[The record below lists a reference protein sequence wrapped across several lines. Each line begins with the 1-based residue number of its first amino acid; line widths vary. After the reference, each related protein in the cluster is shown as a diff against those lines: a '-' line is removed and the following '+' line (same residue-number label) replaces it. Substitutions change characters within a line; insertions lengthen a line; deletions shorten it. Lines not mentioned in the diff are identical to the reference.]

1 MQYRAKNAVSNSPNL
16 YFKLILHFKLKYIL
30 KRKDRIAM
38 LWREGN
44 MDYTNL
50 HDKNQFDRFQS
61 EIQQFNNNCNYNKSI
76 PILLESIKCFQD
88 HPGLHYLLALT
99 YYNCKEYLKA
109 TECLKTAIY
118 YDENNNKYLGL
129 IGCCFFQINDYESAY
144 NYSKKAY
151 ELDNYNLDAIITLG
165 KIELVRH
172 NYDEALQYAE
182 LAVEID
188 GENFKAIRLLSKCYI
203 AQGEDES
210 EILEILNK
218 ARNLGNDED
227 LDFDII
233 KFLYI
238 NGDYYEC
245 LQECKKSIM
254 ENANS
259 YIAQKAAKYVS
270 KIYEKVM
277 RNKTRISQELEAESE
292 SGQTNE
298 IDAKAEFHINEG
310 RIKASVDDIID
321 MGFKNEDLNEN
332 NEKENIDKDS
342 KNDEVTNK
350 SSDKSEKHTN
360 NKRRAAE
367 KEEEVEER
375 NSASLEEAIEKLESL
390 IGLDNVKSEVTRI
403 VQLIKYENNR
413 ANVLGIEKSINQSY
427 HFAFLGNPGT
437 GKTTVARL
445 IGDIFYYLGILEKG
459 QLVEVDRSAIVGRY
473 VGETAK
479 LTKKAI
485 DNAMGGILF
494 IDEAY
499 SLAKGGE
506 GSNDYGAEAIEV
518 LIKAMEDNRDKFTVI
533 LAGYT
538 KEMQNL
544 LKLNPGL
551 KSRINLDIEF
561 EDYKDYELLEIAK
574 SMAESDYYKFNEE
587 GEKAFL
593 EKIKIEQVDENF
605 ANARVARNILE
616 SAIREKAFRIGDSEV
631 SKEELITLTPEDFGV
646 DLGFNARDKMK
657 ELQEELDSL
666 VGLED
671 VKNIVKGIINTLEL
685 QHRKK
690 EMGIESEDISLNMI
704 FSGNPGT
711 GKTTV
716 ARIIGKI
723 LKAIGVLKKGHI
735 VEVTRSDLVGEY
747 VGQTAP
753 KTLNKIKEAYGG
765 VLLIDEAYSLNGSG
779 SNDFGKEAIATLIKE
794 MEDNRD
800 KLVVIMAGYTKE
812 MKDLLNLNPGIE
824 SRVKFT
830 IDFSDYKAEELMEI
844 FEGLSKK
851 ESYILSEEAKEELK
865 SKFKKEYEHKDKN
878 FGNGRLVRK
887 YFETIKMKQA
897 DRVIRGDIRDKEKIL
912 EIILDDVVEA

>member
-1 MQYRAKNAVSNSPNL
+1 ME
-16 YFKLILHFKLKYIL
+16 F
-30 KRKDRIAM
+30 
-38 LWREGN
+38 
-44 MDYTNL
+44 TNL
-50 HDKNQFDRFQS
+50 HDRSQFYRFQN
-61 EIQQFNNNCNYNKSI
+61 EIQQYNNNCLYSKSTT
-76 PILLESIKCFQD
+76 ILREAIKCFTD

-109 TECLKTAIY
+109 TDCLKTAIY

-129 IGCCFFQINDYESAY
+129 IGCCFFEINDFESAY
-144 NYSKKAY
+144 NYAKKAY
-151 ELDNYNLDAIITLG
+151 ELDNYNLNAIITLG
-165 KIELVRH
+165 KIELYRH
-172 NYDEALQYAE
+172 NYEEAMQYSS
-182 LAVEID
+182 LAVDID
-188 GENFKAIRLLSKCYI
+188 DENFQAIRLLSRCYI
-203 AQGEDES
+203 ARGEDER
-210 EILEILNK
+210 EVLEILNK
-218 ARNLGNDED
+218 ARELGNDNE

-233 KFLYI
+233 KYLYI
-238 NGDYYEC
+238 NGEYFEC
-245 LQECKKSIM
+245 LKECKRCII
-254 ENANS
+254 ENTDS
-259 YIAQKAAKYVS
+259 YISQKATKYVS

-277 RNKTRISQELEAESE
+277 LSKARLNQEQELSSGNDDKSE
-292 SGQTNE
+292 E
-298 IDAKAEFHINEG
+298 YLINESKVKSS
-310 RIKASVDDIID
+310 IDDIMD
-321 MGFKNEDLNEN
+321 MGLKNEDLVKSNDTDNNEN
-332 NEKENIDKDS
+332 ISKVEEVNSKEISQAIDS
-342 KNDEVTNK
+342 NK
-350 SSDKSEKHTN
+350 GKIKSEDD
-360 NKRRAAE
+360 
-367 KEEEVEER
+367 R
-375 NSASLEEAIEKLESL
+375 NSSSLEEALEKLEAL
-390 IGLDNVKSEVTRI
+390 IGLDNVKNEIKRI

-413 ANVLGIEKSINQSY
+413 ANVLGIEKNINQCY

-459 QLVEVDRSAIVGRY
+459 QLIEVDRSTIVGRY
-473 VGETAK
+473 IGETAK

-485 DNAMGGILF
+485 DKAMGGILF

-538 KEMQNL
+538 KEMRNL
-544 LKLNPGL
+544 MKLNPGL

-561 EDYKDYELLEIAK
+561 EDYKDFELVEIAK
-574 SMAESDYYKFNEE
+574 SMANEDYYKLDEE

-593 EKIKIEQVDENF
+593 EKIKIEKVDENF

-631 SKEELITLTPEDFGV
+631 SKEELVTLTSEDFGI
-646 DLGFNARDKMK
+646 DLEFNARDKII
-657 ELQEELDSL
+657 ELQDELDNL
-666 VGLED
+666 VGLKD
-671 VKNIVKGIINTLEL
+671 VKNIVKGIVNTLEL

-690 EMGIESEDISLNMI
+690 EMGIESQDISLNMI
-704 FSGNPGT
+704 FTGNPGT

-723 LKAIGVLKKGHI
+723 LKAIGVLKKGHM

-765 VLLIDEAYSLNGSG
+765 ILFIDEAYSLNGTTG
-779 SNDFGKEAIATLIKE
+779 NDFGKEAIATLIKE
-794 MEDNRD
+794 MEDSRD

-812 MKDLLNLNPGIE
+812 MKELINLNPGME

-830 IDFSDYKAEELMEI
+830 VEFSDYDAKELMEI
-844 FEGLSKK
+844 FDGLCKK
-851 ESYILSEEAKEELK
+851 ESYMLSEEAKIEVVAIFEKL
-865 SKFKKEYEHKDKN
+865 YDNKDKN

-887 YFETIKMKQA
+887 YFEKIKMKQA
-897 DRVIRGDIRDKEKIL
+897 DRVIKEDIRDKDELLKIIL
-912 EIILDDVVEA
+912 EDVKG

>member
-1 MQYRAKNAVSNSPNL
+1 
-16 YFKLILHFKLKYIL
+16 
-30 KRKDRIAM
+30 
-38 LWREGN
+38 

-50 HDKNQFDRFQS
+50 HDKNQFDKFQS

-76 PILLESIKCFQD
+76 PIILESIKCFEN

-118 YDENNNKYLGL
+118 YDENNDKYLGL
-129 IGCCFFQINDYESAY
+129 IGCCFFQINDFESAY

-151 ELDNYNLDAIITLG
+151 ELDNCNLDAIITLG
-165 KIELVRH
+165 KIELFRH
-172 NYDEALQYAE
+172 NYDEALQYAT
-182 LAVEID
+182 LALEID
-188 GENFKAIRLLSKCYI
+188 EENFKAIRLLSKCYI
-203 AQGEDES
+203 VQGEDES
-210 EILEILNK
+210 EILKILNK
-218 ARNLGNDED
+218 SRSLGNDDD

-238 NGDYYEC
+238 NGDYFEC

-270 KIYEKVM
+270 KIYEKIM
-277 RNKTRISQELEAESE
+277 RNKTRMSQELEAGCETDEISE
-292 SGQTNE
+292 LNIKE
-298 IDAKAEFHINEG
+298 EFHINESKVKSS
-310 RIKASVDDIID
+310 IDDIID
-321 MGFKNEDLNEN
+321 MGFKNEDLNKN
-332 NEKENIDKDS
+332 GDNENIDKDPKNKEVLEKSTYES
-342 KNDEVTNK
+342 KKDINNRKEIASRKATENENQ
-350 SSDKSEKHTN
+350 DKN
-360 NKRRAAE
+360 
-367 KEEEVEER
+367 R
-375 NSASLEEAIEKLESL
+375 NSASLEEALEKLESL
-390 IGLDNVKSEVTRI
+390 IGLDNVKSEITRI

-413 ANVLGIEKSINQSY
+413 ANVLGIEKNSNQSY

-459 QLVEVDRSAIVGRY
+459 QLVEVDRGAIVGRFI
-473 VGETAK
+473 GETAK

-506 GSNDYGAEAIEV
+506 GSNDYGAEAIET

-538 KEMQNL
+538 KEMMNL

-561 EDYKDYELLEIAK
+561 EDYKNYELLEIAK
-574 SMAESDYYKFNEE
+574 NMANVNYYEFNED

-631 SKEELITLTPEDFGV
+631 SKEELVTLMPEDFGV
-646 DLGFNARDKMK
+646 DLEFNARDKMK
-657 ELQEELDSL
+657 ELQGELDDL
-666 VGLED
+666 AGLED

-690 EMGIESEDISLNMI
+690 EMGIVSEDISLNMI

-723 LKAIGVLKKGHI
+723 LRAIGILKKGHM

-765 VLLIDEAYSLNGSG
+765 VLFIDEAYSLNGSG
-779 SNDFGKEAIATLIKE
+779 SNDFGKESISTLIKE

-812 MKDLLNLNPGIE
+812 MKDLLNLNPGID

-830 IDFSDYKAEELMEI
+830 IEFSDYNYEELMKI
-844 FEGLSKK
+844 FEGLCKK
-851 ESYILSEEAKEELK
+851 ESYEISEEAKEELK
-865 SKFKKEYEHKDKN
+865 LRFKEEYENKDKN

-887 YFETIKMKQA
+887 YFENIKMKQA
-897 DRVIRGDIRDKEKIL
+897 DRVIQEDIREKEEILKIIL
-912 EIILDDVVEA
+912 EDVCGL

>member
-1 MQYRAKNAVSNSPNL
+1 
-16 YFKLILHFKLKYIL
+16 
-30 KRKDRIAM
+30 
-38 LWREGN
+38 

-50 HDKNQFDRFQS
+50 HDKTQFDRFQS
-61 EIQQFNNNCNYNKSI
+61 EIQQFNNNRNYNKSI
-76 PILLESIKCFQD
+76 TILLESIKCFED

-109 TECLKTAIY
+109 TECLKTAIF

-129 IGCCFFQINDYESAY
+129 IGCCFFQINDFESAY

-188 GENFKAIRLLSKCYI
+188 HENFKAIRLLSKCYI

-210 EILEILNK
+210 EILKVLNK
-218 ARNLGNDED
+218 ARSLGNDED

-245 LQECKKSIM
+245 LGECKKSIM

-277 RNKTRISQELEAESE
+277 RNKARMNQELETGSEIAEDSE
-292 SGQTNE
+292 ENPKE
-298 IDAKAEFHINEG
+298 EFHISESKVKSS
-310 RIKASVDDIID
+310 IDDIID
-321 MGFKNEDLNEN
+321 MGFRNEDLNGSKE
-332 NEKENIDKDS
+332 EENIHKDS
-342 KNDEVTNK
+342 KNEDEPEK
-350 SSDKSEKHTN
+350 SEDKSEKRTN
-360 NKRRAAE
+360 DRRNKNR
-367 KEEEVEER
+367 KTEENQEIIESR
-375 NSASLEEAIEKLESL
+375 NSESLEEALEKLESL
-390 IGLDNVKSEVTRI
+390 IGLDNVKAEITRI

-413 ANVLGIEKSINQSY
+413 ANVLGIEKSSNQSY

-459 QLVEVDRSAIVGRY
+459 QLVEVDRSTIVGRY
-473 VGETAK
+473 IGETAK

-485 DNAMGGILF
+485 DSAMGGILF

-561 EDYKDYELLEIAK
+561 EDYRDSELLEIAK
-574 SMAESDYYKFNEE
+574 SMANTDYYKFNEE

-631 SKEELITLTPEDFGV
+631 SKDELVTLTPEDFGV
-646 DLGFNARDKMK
+646 DLEFNARDKMK

-666 VGLED
+666 VGLEE

-685 QHRKK
+685 QYRKK

-716 ARIIGKI
+716 ARIVGKI

-765 VLLIDEAYSLNGSG
+765 VLFIDEAYSLNGSG

-794 MEDNRD
+794 MEDSRD

-812 MKDLLNLNPGIE
+812 MKDLLNLNPGID
-824 SRVKFT
+824 SRIKFT
-830 IDFSDYKAEELMEI
+830 IEFSDYNPEELMEI
-844 FEGLSKK
+844 FEGLCKK
-851 ESYILSEEAKEELK
+851 ESYELLEEAKERLK
-865 SKFKKEYEHKDKN
+865 SKFKEEYENKDKN

-887 YFETIKMKQA
+887 YFETIKIKQA
-897 DRVIRGDIRDKEKIL
+897 DRVIREDIREKEEILKIIL
-912 EIILDDVVEA
+912 EDVGEI

>member
-1 MQYRAKNAVSNSPNL
+1 
-16 YFKLILHFKLKYIL
+16 
-30 KRKDRIAM
+30 
-38 LWREGN
+38 

-50 HDKNQFDRFQS
+50 HDKNQFDKFQN
-61 EIQQFNNNCNYNKSI
+61 EIQQYNNNCYYNKSTS
-76 PILLESIKCFQD
+76 ILLESIKCFTD

-99 YYNCKEYLKA
+99 YYKCKEYLKA

-118 YDENNNKYLGL
+118 YDKNNNKYLGL
-129 IGCCFFQINDYESAY
+129 IGCCFFQINDFESAF
-144 NYSKKAY
+144 NYAKKAY
-151 ELDNYNLDAIITLG
+151 EIDNYNLDAILTLG
-165 KIELVRH
+165 KIELFRH
-172 NYDEALQYAE
+172 NYDEALQYVT

-188 GENFKAIRLLSKCYI
+188 NENFKTIRLLSKYYI

-210 EILEILNK
+210 EILKILNK
-218 ARNLGNDED
+218 ARILGNDDD

-233 KFLYI
+233 KFLYN
-238 NGDYYEC
+238 NGDYFEC
-245 LQECKKSIM
+245 LKECKKSIV
-254 ENANS
+254 ENSDS
-259 YIAQKAAKYVS
+259 YIAQKATKYVS

-277 RNKTRISQELEAESE
+277 NSKARMSQELELSSKLDGNDELNLKE
-292 SGQTNE
+292 N
-298 IDAKAEFHINEG
+298 FNINES
-310 RIKASVDDIID
+310 RVKSSIDDIME
-321 MGFKNEDLNEN
+321 MGLKNEDL
-332 NEKENIDKDS
+332 EKPKIDENINREELKDS
-342 KNDEVTNK
+342 EGRK
-350 SSDKSEKHTN
+350 SG
-360 NKRRAAE
+360 
-367 KEEEVEER
+367 
-375 NSASLEEAIEKLESL
+375 SLEEALSKLDSL
-390 IGLDNVKSEVTRI
+390 IGLDNVKIEIKRI
-403 VQLIKYENNR
+403 VQLVKYENNR
-413 ANVLGIEKSINQSY
+413 ANVLGIEKSSNQSY

-459 QLVEVDRSAIVGRY
+459 QLVEVDRSTIVGRFI
-473 VGETAK
+473 GETAK

-485 DNAMGGILF
+485 DNSMGGILF

-506 GSNDYGAEAIEV
+506 GSNDYGAEAIET
-518 LIKAMEDNRDKFTVI
+518 LLKGMEDNRDKFTVI

-538 KEMQNL
+538 KEMKNL
-544 LKLNPGL
+544 IKLNPGL

-561 EDYKDYELLEIAK
+561 EDYKEYELVEIAK
-574 SMAESDYYKFNEE
+574 SMANKNYYKFNEA

-593 EKIKIEQVDENF
+593 EKIKIEKVDENF

-631 SKEELITLTPEDFGV
+631 SREELVTLIPEDFGINFE
-646 DLGFNARDKMK
+646 FNARDKMR
-657 ELQEELDSL
+657 ELQDELDSL
-666 VGLED
+666 VGLVD
-671 VKNIVKGIINTLEL
+671 VKNIVKGIINILEL

-690 EMGIESEDISLNMI
+690 EMDIESEDISLNMI

-735 VEVTRSDLVGEY
+735 IEVTRSDLVGEY

-765 VLLIDEAYSLNGSG
+765 VLFIDEAYSLNGNNG
-779 SNDFGKEAIATLIKE
+779 NDFGKEAIATLIKE

-812 MKDLLNLNPGIE
+812 MKGLLNLNPGME

-830 IDFSDYKAEELMEI
+830 VEFSDYNSDDLIEI
-844 FEGLSKK
+844 FNGLCKK
-851 ESYILSEEAKEELK
+851 ESYNLCDEAREKLK
-865 SKFKKEYEHKDKN
+865 SIFEMEYQNKDKN
-878 FGNGRLVRK
+878 FGNGRMVRK
-887 YFETIKMKQA
+887 YFENIKMKQA
-897 DRVIRGDIRDKEKIL
+897 SRVIKEDIREREEIL
-912 EIILDDVVEA
+912 RITLEDIWYDELY

>member
-1 MQYRAKNAVSNSPNL
+1 
-16 YFKLILHFKLKYIL
+16 
-30 KRKDRIAM
+30 
-38 LWREGN
+38 

-50 HDKNQFDRFQS
+50 HDKRQFDKFQN
-61 EIQQFNNNCNYNKSI
+61 EIQQYNNNCHYNKSTS
-76 PILLESIKCFQD
+76 ILLESIKCFED

-129 IGCCFFQINDYESAY
+129 IGCCFFQINDFESAY

-151 ELDNYNLDAIITLG
+151 EIDNCNLDAIITLG
-165 KIELVRH
+165 KIELFRH
-172 NYDEALQYAE
+172 NYDEALQYAT
-182 LAVEID
+182 LAIEID
-188 GENFKAIRLLSKCYI
+188 NENFKSIRLLSKCYI

-210 EILEILNK
+210 EILRVLNK
-218 ARNLGNDED
+218 ARTLGNDDD

-238 NGDYYEC
+238 NGDYFEC
-245 LQECKKSIM
+245 LKECKKSIV
-254 ENANS
+254 ESSNS
-259 YIAQKAAKYVS
+259 YIVQKATKYVS

-277 RNKTRISQELEAESE
+277 LTKARMSQELEFGS
-292 SGQTNE
+292 Q
-298 IDAKAEFHINEG
+298 IDKNDELNSKEEFHINES
-310 RIKASVDDIID
+310 RVKSSIDDIMD
-321 MGFKNEDLNEN
+321 MGFKNEDLEKS
-332 NEKENIDKDS
+332 KENKSIDKDS
-342 KNDEVTNK
+342 KNEEALGKT
-350 SSDKSEKHTN
+350 SDKSKKIIDHEKKLSN
-360 NKRRAAE
+360 RGELKN
-367 KEEEVEER
+367 EENDENR
-375 NSASLEEAIEKLESL
+375 NSESLEEALSKLDSL
-390 IGLDNVKSEVTRI
+390 IGLDNVKTEIKRI
-403 VQLIKYENNR
+403 VQLIKYENKR
-413 ANVLGIEKSINQSY
+413 ANVLGIEKNSNQSY

-459 QLVEVDRSAIVGRY
+459 QLVEVDRSAIVGRFI
-473 VGETAK
+473 GETAK
-479 LTKKAI
+479 LTKKVI

-499 SLAKGGE
+499 SLAKGGD

-538 KEMQNL
+538 KEMKNL
-544 LKLNPGL
+544 MKLNPGL

-561 EDYKDYELLEIAK
+561 EDYKDYELVEIAK
-574 SMAESDYYKFNEE
+574 SMANEDYYKLNED

-616 SAIREKAFRIGDSEV
+616 SAIREKAFRIGDSQV
-631 SKEELITLTPEDFGV
+631 SKEELVTLTPEDFGIN
-646 DLGFNARDKMK
+646 LEFNARDKMK
-657 ELQEELDSL
+657 GLQDELDSL
-666 VGLED
+666 IGLSD

-685 QHRKK
+685 QNRKK
-690 EMGIESEDISLNMI
+690 EMDIECEDISLNMI

-716 ARIIGKI
+716 ARIISKI
-723 LKAIGVLKKGHI
+723 LKAIGVLKKGHM

-747 VGQTAP
+747 IGQTAP

-765 VLLIDEAYSLNGSG
+765 VLFIDEAYSLNGSSG
-779 SNDFGKEAIATLIKE
+779 NDFGKEAIATLIKE

-800 KLVVIMAGYTKE
+800 KLVVIMAGYTRE
-812 MKDLLNLNPGIE
+812 MGDLINLNPGME

-830 IDFSDYKAEELMEI
+830 VEFSDYNPDELIEI
-844 FEGLSKK
+844 FEGLCKK
-851 ESYILSEEAKEELK
+851 ESYDLSEEAKEELK
-865 SKFKKEYEHKDKN
+865 STFKTQYEHKDKN

-887 YFETIKMKQA
+887 YFENIKMKQA
-897 DRVIRGDIRDKEKIL
+897 DRVIRDDIRNKDELLKIIL
-912 EIILDDVVEA
+912 EDVRHNQKNNKSIC

>member
-1 MQYRAKNAVSNSPNL
+1 
-16 YFKLILHFKLKYIL
+16 
-30 KRKDRIAM
+30 
-38 LWREGN
+38 

-50 HDKNQFDRFQS
+50 HDKRQFDKFQN
-61 EIQQFNNNCNYNKSI
+61 EIQQYNNNCHYNKSTS
-76 PILLESIKCFQD
+76 ILLESIKCFED

-129 IGCCFFQINDYESAY
+129 IGCCFFQINDFESAY

-151 ELDNYNLDAIITLG
+151 EIDNCNLDAIITLG
-165 KIELVRH
+165 KIELFRH
-172 NYDEALQYAE
+172 NYDEALQYAT
-182 LAVEID
+182 LAIEID
-188 GENFKAIRLLSKCYI
+188 NENFKSIRLLSKCYI

-210 EILEILNK
+210 EILRVLNK
-218 ARNLGNDED
+218 ARTLGNDDD

-238 NGDYYEC
+238 NGDYFEC
-245 LQECKKSIM
+245 LKECKKSIV
-254 ENANS
+254 ESSNS
-259 YIAQKAAKYVS
+259 YIVQKATKYVS

-277 RNKTRISQELEAESE
+277 LTKARMSQELEFGS
-292 SGQTNE
+292 Q
-298 IDAKAEFHINEG
+298 IDKNDELNSKEEFHINES
-310 RIKASVDDIID
+310 RVKSSIDDIMD
-321 MGFKNEDLNEN
+321 MGFKNEDLEKS
-332 NEKENIDKDS
+332 KENKSIDKDS
-342 KNDEVTNK
+342 KNEEALGKT
-350 SSDKSEKHTN
+350 SDKSKKIIDHEKKLSN
-360 NKRRAAE
+360 RGELKN
-367 KEEEVEER
+367 EENDENR
-375 NSASLEEAIEKLESL
+375 NSESLEEALSKLDSL
-390 IGLDNVKSEVTRI
+390 IGLDNVKTEIKRI
-403 VQLIKYENNR
+403 VQLIKYENKR
-413 ANVLGIEKSINQSY
+413 ANVLGIEKNSNQSY

-459 QLVEVDRSAIVGRY
+459 QLVEVDRSAIVGRFI
-473 VGETAK
+473 GETAK
-479 LTKKAI
+479 LTKKVI

-499 SLAKGGE
+499 SLAKGGD

-538 KEMQNL
+538 KEMKNL
-544 LKLNPGL
+544 MKLNPGL

-561 EDYKDYELLEIAK
+561 EDYKDYELVEIAK
-574 SMAESDYYKFNEE
+574 SMANEDYYKLNED

-616 SAIREKAFRIGDSEV
+616 SAIREKAFRIGDSQV
-631 SKEELITLTPEDFGV
+631 SKEELVTLTPEDFGIN
-646 DLGFNARDKMK
+646 LEFNARDKMK
-657 ELQEELDSL
+657 ELQDELDSL
-666 VGLED
+666 IGLSD

-685 QHRKK
+685 QNRKK
-690 EMGIESEDISLNMI
+690 EMDIECEDISLNMI

-716 ARIIGKI
+716 ARIISKI
-723 LKAIGVLKKGHI
+723 LKAIGVLKKGHM

-747 VGQTAP
+747 IGQTAP

-765 VLLIDEAYSLNGSG
+765 VLFIDEAYSLNGSSG
-779 SNDFGKEAIATLIKE
+779 NDFGKEAIATLIKE

-800 KLVVIMAGYTKE
+800 KLVVIMAGYTRE
-812 MKDLLNLNPGIE
+812 MGDLINLNPGME

-830 IDFSDYKAEELMEI
+830 VEFSDYNPDELIEI
-844 FEGLSKK
+844 FEGLCKK
-851 ESYILSEEAKEELK
+851 ESYDLSEEAKEELK
-865 SKFKKEYEHKDKN
+865 STFKTQYEHKDKN

-887 YFETIKMKQA
+887 YFENIKMKQA
-897 DRVIRGDIRDKEKIL
+897 DRVIRDDIRNKDELLKIIL
-912 EIILDDVVEA
+912 EDVRHNQKNNKSIC

>member
-1 MQYRAKNAVSNSPNL
+1 
-16 YFKLILHFKLKYIL
+16 
-30 KRKDRIAM
+30 
-38 LWREGN
+38 

-50 HDKNQFDRFQS
+50 HDKKQFDKFQN
-61 EIQQFNNNCNYNKSI
+61 EIQQFNNNCNYNKSTT
-76 PILLESIKCFQD
+76 ILLESIKCFEA

-99 YYNCKEYLKA
+99 YYKCKEYLKA

-129 IGCCFFQINDYESAY
+129 IGCCFFQINDFESAY
-144 NYSKKAY
+144 NYARKAY
-151 ELDNYNLDAIITLG
+151 EIDNYNLDAIITLG
-165 KIELVRH
+165 KIELFRH
-172 NYDEALQYAE
+172 NYDEALQYAT

-188 GENFKAIRLLSKCYI
+188 SDNFKAIRLLSKCYI

-210 EILEILNK
+210 EILSVLNK
-218 ARNLGNDED
+218 AKTLGNDDE
-227 LDFDII
+227 LDYDII

-238 NGDYYEC
+238 NGEYFEC
-245 LQECKKSIM
+245 LKECKKSIV
-254 ENANS
+254 ENSDS

-277 RNKTRISQELEAESE
+277 KSRARMSQELELGS
-292 SGQTNE
+292 E
-298 IDAKAEFHINEG
+298 IDGNNELNSKEKFHITESKVKSS
-310 RIKASVDDIID
+310 IDDIID
-321 MGFKNEDLNEN
+321 MGFKNEDLEKPKEDKSIDKDVKNEEELEKTTDRHKKIKDNKKSLSNRGELETEEN
-332 NEKENIDKDS
+332 NES
-342 KNDEVTNK
+342 
-350 SSDKSEKHTN
+350 
-360 NKRRAAE
+360 
-367 KEEEVEER
+367 R
-375 NSASLEEAIEKLESL
+375 NSKSLEEALSKLDSL
-390 IGLDNVKSEVTRI
+390 IGLDNVKTEIKRI

-413 ANVLGIEKSINQSY
+413 ANVLGIEKGSNQSY

-459 QLVEVDRSAIVGRY
+459 QLVEVDRSAIVGRFI
-473 VGETAK
+473 GETAK

-499 SLAKGGE
+499 SLSKGGE
-506 GSNDYGAEAIEV
+506 GSNDYGSEAIEV

-538 KEMQNL
+538 KEMRNL
-544 LKLNPGL
+544 MKSNPGL

-561 EDYKDYELLEIAK
+561 EDYKDYELVKIAK
-574 SMAESDYYKFNEE
+574 SMASGDYYIFNEDS
-587 GEKAFL
+587 EKAFL

-616 SAIREKAFRIGDSEV
+616 AAIREKAFRIGDSEV
-631 SKEELITLTPEDFGV
+631 SKEELVTLTSEDFGINIE
-646 DLGFNARDKMK
+646 FNARNKME
-657 ELQEELDSL
+657 ELQGELDNL
-666 VGLED
+666 VGLSD
-671 VKNIVKGIINTLEL
+671 VKNIIKGILNTLEL

-690 EMGIESEDISLNMI
+690 EMGIECEDISLNMI

-723 LKAIGVLKKGHI
+723 LKVIGVLKKGHM

-765 VLLIDEAYSLNGSG
+765 VLFIDEAYSLNGSG
-779 SNDFGKEAIATLIKE
+779 SNDFGREAIATLIKE

-800 KLVVIMAGYTKE
+800 KLVVIMAGYTRE
-812 MKDLLNLNPGIE
+812 MKGLLDLNPGIE

-830 IDFSDYKAEELMEI
+830 VEFSDYNSDELMKI
-844 FEGLSKK
+844 FEGLCKK
-851 ESYILSEEAKEELK
+851 ESYDLSERAKEELK
-865 SKFKKEYEHKDKN
+865 SIFQVQYENKDKN

-887 YFETIKMKQA
+887 YFENVKMKQA
-897 DRVIRGDIRDKEKIL
+897 DRVIKDDIRVKEEILKIIF
-912 EIILDDVVEA
+912 EDV

>member
-1 MQYRAKNAVSNSPNL
+1 V
-16 YFKLILHFKLKYIL
+16 
-30 KRKDRIAM
+30 

-50 HDKNQFDRFQS
+50 HDKTQFHRFQS

-76 PILLESIKCFQD
+76 TILLESIKCFED

-109 TECLKTAIY
+109 TECLKTAIF

-129 IGCCFFQINDYESAY
+129 IGCCFFQINDFESAY

-182 LAVEID
+182 LALEID
-188 GENFKAIRLLSKCYI
+188 TENFKAIRLLSKCYI

-210 EILEILNK
+210 EILTVLNK
-218 ARNLGNDED
+218 ARGLGNDED

-277 RNKTRISQELEAESE
+277 RNKTRMSQELEAGSE
-292 SGQTNE
+292 S
-298 IDAKAEFHINEG
+298 AKTSEENPKEEFYINESKVKSS
-310 RIKASVDDIID
+310 IDDIID
-321 MGFKNEDLNEN
+321 MGFKNEDLNGSKED
-332 NEKENIDKDS
+332 ENINKDS
-342 KNDEVTNK
+342 KNNDGSERPE
-350 SSDKSEKHTN
+350 DKGEKRIN
-360 NKRRAAE
+360 NRRNRNRKTE
-367 KEEEVEER
+367 ENEEVVESRSSE
-375 NSASLEEAIEKLESL
+375 SLEEALEKLDSL
-390 IGLDNVKSEVTRI
+390 TGLENVKAEITRI

-413 ANVLGIEKSINQSY
+413 ANVLGIEKSGNQSY

-459 QLVEVDRSAIVGRY
+459 QLVEVDRSTIVGRY
-473 VGETAK
+473 IGETAK

-485 DNAMGGILF
+485 DSAMGGILF

-574 SMAESDYYKFNEE
+574 SMANTDYYKFNEE

-631 SKEELITLTPEDFGV
+631 SKDELVTLTPEDFGV
-646 DLGFNARDKMK
+646 DLEFNARDKMK

-666 VGLED
+666 VGLEE
-671 VKNIVKGIINTLEL
+671 VKNIIKGIINTLEL
-685 QHRKK
+685 QYRKK

-716 ARIIGKI
+716 ARIVGKI

-765 VLLIDEAYSLNGSG
+765 VLFIDEAYSLNGSG

-812 MKDLLNLNPGIE
+812 MKDLLNLNPGID
-824 SRVKFT
+824 SRIKFT
-830 IDFSDYKAEELMEI
+830 IEFSDYNPEELMEI
-844 FEGLSKK
+844 FEGLCKK
-851 ESYILSEEAKEELK
+851 ESYELLEEAKERLK
-865 SKFKKEYEHKDKN
+865 SKFKEEYENKDKN

-897 DRVIRGDIRDKEKIL
+897 DRVIREDIRDKEEILKIIL
-912 EIILDDVVEA
+912 EDVREI